1 MNNDIKKLQL
11 VNPTKLNQVLDL
23 LSSVY
28 EREKIRENIK
38 NPELSDVIRAKDQ
51 LIESRKNKEI
61 HGDTDQINFLKKLD
75 IYKNKLKNTENEQVN
90 IGEDGGGGGGGGGG
104 GHSGDDDN
112 DDDGNGGPS
121 NSYDTQGQRGFHDS
135 MQTKNFRKTRDG
147 NIKLP
152 NGKTLDISYDDFIHD
167 FGKNISKE
175 NMYSLKKIERQ
186 TLLRRLKKF
195 KVPTTTI
202 RNMELRESYKELTP
216 SLSSPSRIPVPTRQR
231 FLPYIRP
238 SPPPTTKT
246 PSTSRRTLTRR
257 RSFLLS

>member
-28 EREKIRENIK
+28 EREKFKENIK
-38 NPELSDVIRAKDQ
+38 NPELSDVIRARDQ
-51 LIESRKNKEI
+51 LMESRKNKEVY
-61 HGDTDQINFLKKLD
+61 GNTDQINFLKKLD
-75 IYKNKLKNTENEQVN
+75 VYKNKLKNTENEQAN
-90 IGEDGGGGGGGGGG
+90 IGEDGGDGG
-104 GHSGDDDN
+104 GHSGDNDN
-112 DDDGNGGPS
+112 DDDSGGGGGPS

-167 FGKNISKE
+167 FGKNISRE
-175 NMYSLKKIERQ
+175 NMYSLKKTERQ

-195 KVPTTTI
+195 KVPTTSI
-202 RNMELRESYKELTP
+202 RNMELREEYKELTP
-216 SLSSPSRIPVPTRQR
+216 SSSISPSRIPVKTNQR
-231 FLPYIRP
+231 FLPYIQP
-238 SPPPTTKT
+238 SPPSTTKT
-246 PSTSRRTLTRR
+246 PTTSRRTFTRKR
-257 RSFLLS
+257 PFLPS